1 MPGWSMRWQC
11 PELRCA
17 ADFAADGYI
26 GKQNLEST
34 VPVSEPGLIIL
45 YIQQPW
51 PVEINSKT
59 GPNAT
64 HSD

>member
-1 MPGWSMRWQC
+1 MPGQSMRWYC
-11 PELRCA
+11 LELRYA

-26 GKQNLEST
+26 GKQHLEST

-45 YIQQPW
+45 YIQRPW
-51 PVEINSKT
+51 PVEINSRMGT
-59 GPNAT
+59 NAT